1 MRINVTQIKVG
12 MTMYYFNNIYIEGG
26 RNQRE
31 VLREWK
37 KERERMR
44 GREFLSFSR
53 DAAYIGCKKP
63 FIGFIIWTPITH
75 LKDE

>member
-1 MRINVTQIKVG
+1 
-12 MTMYYFNNIYIEGG
+12 MYYFNNIYIEGG

-37 KERERMR
+37 KERMR
-44 GREFLSFSR
+44 GRTFLSFSQDTLTWSVR
-53 DAAYIGCKKP
+53 SL
-63 FIGFIIWTPITH
+63 IGFIIWTPITH